1 MASPVPVF
9 LVLASLTP
17 LTSSWYPLHS
27 LIPRFP
33 DSVPDNPP
41 PVIHICFWNPPQGL
55 GLMLNLPIPTLMKAM
70 CLTPDPA
77 GCHQAGCLWAVWTL
91 RKS

>member
-17 LTSSWYPLHS
+17 LTSSWYPLQS

-41 PVIHICFWNPPQGL
+41 TVIHICFWNPPQVL
-55 GLMLNLPIPTLMKAM
+55 GSNGEPSHPYSNEGHV
-70 CLTPDPA
+70 PDP
-77 GCHQAGCLWAVWTL
+77 
-91 RKS
+91 